1 MTNEQRRLAL
11 AKARLKALEYAEA
24 VEAGGQTLAEMEAA
38 VSKSSMWSGVAQAMK
53 IGPNIQADGSGPE
66 PPDGEPF
73 VNRPAFET
81 R

>member
-11 AKARLKALEYAEA
+11 AKARLKALEHAEA
-24 VEAGGQTLAEMEAA
+24 AE
-38 VSKSSMWSGVAQAMK
+38 KSNFDNPFAIEMANMWSGVAQAMK

-66 PPDGEPF
+66 PPDEPF